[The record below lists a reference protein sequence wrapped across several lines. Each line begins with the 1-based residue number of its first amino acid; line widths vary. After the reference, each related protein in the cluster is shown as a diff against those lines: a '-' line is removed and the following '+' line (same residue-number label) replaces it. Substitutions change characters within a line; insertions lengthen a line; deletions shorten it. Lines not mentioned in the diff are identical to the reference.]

1 MLSVR
6 LIYFGKTKEQFI
18 RQGEAFY
25 EKKLSRY
32 IRFEKIVLKEEGNL
46 NMTILERQKIDAQK
60 LKKYLDQSRHKIF
73 LDKSGQTKTSE
84 QFAGSLEKCM
94 IRGMSHVD
102 VYIGASVGFLPELLS
117 RSNDTVSLS
126 SLTFS
131 HELARLVFLE
141 QLYRS
146 MKLLKGEAY
155 HK

>member
-6 LIYFGKTKEQFI
+6 LICFGKTKEQFVW
-18 RQGEAFY
+18 QGEAFY

-60 LKKYLDQSRHKIF
+60 LKKYLDQSHHKIF

-94 IRGMSHVD
+94 IRGMSHFD
-102 VYIGASVGFLPELLS
+102 VYIGSSVGFLPELLS

-146 MKLLKGEAY
+146 MKLLRGEAY